1 MASYKLKTDG
11 IEFEVAKSATPKVD
25 NDGRQKVDMNS
36 GHPVW
41 VVELTAWKGEDEGAD
56 TLNVS
61 VASSVAPPVR
71 WRQPVEVVDLEIIPW
86 ANLGRNKELRQGVA
100 FKAAEIRP
108 LDQLAPLE

>member
-11 IEFEVAKSATPKVD
+11 IEFEVAKSAAPKTD
-25 NDGRQKVDMNS
+25 NEGRQKVDVNS
-36 GHPVW
+36 GYPVW

-56 TLNVS
+56 TLSVS
-61 VASSVAPPVR
+61 VAASVAPAVK

-108 LDQLAPLE
+108 AALQSVG